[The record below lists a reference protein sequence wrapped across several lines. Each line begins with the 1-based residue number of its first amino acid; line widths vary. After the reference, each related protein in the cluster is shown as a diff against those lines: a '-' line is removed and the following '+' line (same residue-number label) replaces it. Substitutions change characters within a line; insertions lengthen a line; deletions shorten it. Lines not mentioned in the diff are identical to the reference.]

1 MKFGKLRRSIERTVD
16 WFGVFPRLHAFELGV
31 ILPSGDFW
39 QCLEIFLVVTN
50 VEGGVPLVLS
60 R

>member
-1 MKFGKLRRSIERTVD
+1 MERTVD